1 MEGTLQPFLHYIP
14 INEDMS
20 NVEEMIDWAESH
32 LEESRLIAERSTLFM
47 YDLLFHPDA
56 IEDERLV
63 IQGIMEVYENNFGLM
78 GSIQRVDDYLNV
90 RPHAE
95 RLTRAERFPSV
106 DERVEYYMGYWGRR
120 HKSVSMKRNRL
131 HQIKTLVD
139 ETGLDNEAAF
149 IASGSDLLE
158 CSMLNKTRASMQQ
171 QLCKSAL
178 PYFDERHTADLKS
191 NSFKRLLKAKNGVAM
206 KFANQSCE

>member
-1 MEGTLQPFLHYIP
+1 
-14 INEDMS
+14 
-20 NVEEMIDWAESH
+20 
-32 LEESRLIAERSTLFM
+32 
-47 YDLLFHPDA
+47 
-56 IEDERLV
+56 
-63 IQGIMEVYENNFGLM
+63 
-78 GSIQRVDDYLNV
+78 
-90 RPHAE
+90 
-95 RLTRAERFPSV
+95 
-106 DERVEYYMGYWGRR
+106 
-120 HKSVSMKRNRL
+120 MKRDRL

-171 QLCKSAL
+171 QLCNSAL